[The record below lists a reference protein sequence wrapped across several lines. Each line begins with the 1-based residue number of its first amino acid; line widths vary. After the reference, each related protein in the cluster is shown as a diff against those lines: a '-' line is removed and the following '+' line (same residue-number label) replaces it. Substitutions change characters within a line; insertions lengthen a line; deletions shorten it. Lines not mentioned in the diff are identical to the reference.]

1 MNNSKMLVLGLD
13 GVSFRLI
20 NDWIRDNQLPALK
33 SLMERGCWSDL
44 ESVYP
49 PLTPAAWTS
58 FYTGKNPGKHGLFD
72 YQFRRQ
78 GSYQMIP
85 THSAMVKSDS
95 LFKILSQKGKK
106 VGVVNVPMTYPADSI
121 NGFMVTG
128 LFTPDIADLNKTNFT
143 YPPQLK
149 EEIKKISGQYRIYPR
164 FFYTKGNIEELVS
177 DYYTLIDQ
185 KFNLTAHCMRSKPW
199 DFMMLVINETDHI
212 QHQLWHLLDK
222 NHPDYDAREAQRY
235 ADVFLKVYQRV
246 DAGLSRLLEIIDKGN
261 TNIVVMSDHGLG
273 PVHKWINLNT
283 WLLRKGYIAIKRR
296 PSSALKRIM
305 FRFGFTPANIYRLML
320 RLNRNKS
327 IEKKKLS
334 ERRGFVSRL
343 FLNEDDIDWSATK
356 AYSIGHMGQINVNLK
371 GREPQGVIE
380 SSAQD
385 ALMDALIVALTGIK
399 NRDSTGRPAD
409 VIKQVLKKE
418 ELFWGPYIKEAADL
432 YLKVS
437 QEEYHILGGA
447 AFISNHLIERSYGNT
462 ATHRTDGIFIACGP
476 AINKSQQLSKPLK
489 IYELAANI
497 LYMLGTPIPGDF
509 DGKVI
514 EALFNPA
521 FLSQNKIVYQ
531 DARQEQSTAYK
542 AAQAKAGLTDD
553 EILAAKEMLKK
564 LGYVRD

>member
-1 MNNSKMLVLGLD
+1 MNKSKVLVIGLD

-20 NDWIRDNQLPALK
+20 NEWMRNNQLPTLR
-33 SLMERGCWSDL
+33 SLMEDGCWSEL

-72 YQFRRQ
+72 YQLRRQ

-95 LFKILSQKGKK
+95 LFKILSRKGKK
-106 VGVVNVPMTYPADSI
+106 VGVVNVPMTYPADSV
-121 NGFMVTG
+121 NGFMITG
-128 LFTPDIADLNKTNFT
+128 LFTPDTGDLNKTNFT
-143 YPPQLK
+143 YPQQLK
-149 EEIKKISGQYRIYPR
+149 EEIMKVSGQYRIYPR

-185 KFNLTAHCMRSKPW
+185 KINVAMHCMRSKPW

-246 DAGLSRLLEIIDKGN
+246 DAGLSQLLEIIDKKN

-273 PVHKWINLNT
+273 PVYKWINLNT
-283 WLLRKGYIAIKRR
+283 WLLRKGYIAIKQR
-296 PSSALKRIM
+296 PLSLLKHIM

-320 RLNRNKS
+320 RFSRNKVV
-327 IEKKKLS
+327 EKNKLS
-334 ERRGFVSRL
+334 EKRGFVSRF
-343 FLNEDDIDWSATK
+343 FLNENDIDWSATK
-356 AYSIGHMGQINVNLK
+356 AYSIGHMGQININMK
-371 GREPQGVIE
+371 GREPQGVVE
-380 SSAQD
+380 PSAQD
-385 ALMDALIVALTGIK
+385 AVMNELITALTGIK
-399 NRDSTGRPAD
+399 DRDSSGRQVDA
-409 VIKQVLKKE
+409 IKQVLKKG
-418 ELFWGPYIKEAADL
+418 ELFWGPYAKEAADL

-437 QEEYHILGGA
+437 REEYHILGGA
-447 AFISNHLIERSYGNT
+447 TFISNRLIERSYGNT

-476 AINKSQQLSKPLK
+476 AINKSQHLSKPPK

-497 LYMLGTPIPGDF
+497 LYMLGIPIPGDF

-514 EALFNPA
+514 EALFTPE
-521 FLSQNKIVYQ
+521 FLSQNEIIYQ
-531 DARQEQSTAYK
+531 DVRQEQSATYK

-553 EILAAKEMLKK
+553 EIRAAKEMLKK